1 MVALSFRR
9 RRSPWVWMAPAVALL
24 PLAAAFGG
32 PGRPWLLANATPS
45 EPPGLYIGW
54 AGRPTV
60 GSLVAFRAPPA
71 AFPYAD
77 LRLKELHRV
86 PLLKGVAAGPG
97 DTVCT
102 TSGRLVINGHD
113 RAPIAQADRQG
124 RALPRWR
131 GCRPLGAEELFAF
144 SDRVPNSF
152 DSRYFG
158 PVAQSA
164 VLGVYRPLLVAQ
176 GGQ

>member
-1 MVALSFRR
+1 MVALSSRR
-9 RRSPWVWMAPAVALL
+9 RRSAWIWMAPAVALV
-24 PLAAAFGG
+24 PLAASFGG
-32 PGRPWLLANATPS
+32 PSRPLFLANATLS
-45 EPPGLYIGW
+45 EPPGLYIGS

-77 LRLKELHRV
+77 LRLQELHRV
-86 PLLKGVAAGPG
+86 PLLKGIAAGPG
-97 DTVCT
+97 DEVCT
-102 TSGRLVINGHD
+102 TSGRLVINGRD

-124 RALPRWR
+124 RGLPHWR
-131 GCRPLGAEELFAF
+131 GCRRLGADELFAF

-158 PVAQSA
+158 PVTRSA
-164 VLGVYRPLLVAQ
+164 VVGVYRPLVVAQ
-176 GGQ
+176 GGR